1 MNTRQLKYVFTL
13 AKDGSFSKAA
23 ETLGI
28 SQPSLSQYIKKIEE
42 QIGLPL
48 FDRTNGE
55 VRLTDAGQV
64 FIESGRKIID
74 LEHQME
80 SQLADLSAHRTG
92 SLVIGAAPYRTTC
105 MLPIIAKRFQA
116 IHPGMHLI
124 VREGVT
130 TELAEGMEHGD
141 YDLCL
146 TMLPIDDRIFAWR
159 KIMEEELLLA
169 VPAAHPPL
177 RAKRLPGRKYQ
188 AIDVR
193 YLDGKRLVKLTEAQY
208 MQRLLDNLSAD
219 YGLSIG
225 TAAVVKSLG
234 AQVSMVRAGVGLAL
248 LPSGIERFCGKDEVA
263 FYSFVQELPRREVVV
278 MWRKECRL
286 STVAEE
292 LKSVICDIS
301 W

>member
-1 MNTRQLKYVFTL
+1 MNTRQLKYVL
-13 AKDGSFSKAA
+13 ALTQEGSFSRAA

-55 VRLTDAGQV
+55 VRLTDAGKV
-64 FIESGRKIID
+64 FIENGKKIID

-80 SQLADLSAHRTG
+80 SQFADLSGHRSG
-92 SLVIGAAPYRTTC
+92 SLVIGTAPYRAAC
-105 MLPIIAKRFQA
+105 ILPVIAKRFQA

-124 VREGVT
+124 VREGTT
-130 TELAEGMEHGD
+130 TELAEGMAHGD

-146 TMLPIDDRIFAWR
+146 TMLPVDERVFAWQ

-169 VPAAHPPL
+169 VPVIHPPIKT
-177 RAKRLPGRKYQ
+177 KRMAGRKYP

-193 YLDGKRLVKLTEAQY
+193 CLNGRQLVKLTETQY
-208 MQRLLDNLSAD
+208 MQRLLDNLAMD
-219 YGLSIG
+219 YELSFG
-225 TAAVVKSLG
+225 TAAVVKSLE
-234 AQVSMVRAGVGLAL
+234 AQLSMVRSGVGLAL
-248 LPSGIERFCGKDEVA
+248 LPSGIERFCGKNEVR
-263 FYSFVQELPRREVVV
+263 FYSFIQDLPRRQVVV

-286 STVAEE
+286 SSVAEE
-292 LKSVICDIS
+292 LKSVICDIA